1 MREPLDSNRVLADFR
16 QTLPVVPHASR
27 SQIIAVA
34 LTRSPLLQPLLD
46 RGASHSHSDLDDGP
60 AEPEPAAVFK
70 F

>member
-1 MREPLDSNRVLADFR
+1 MRLRRRRTAKQSIMQSVRR
-16 QTLPVVPHASR
+16 AS
-27 SQIIAVA
+27 AA

-60 AEPEPAAVFK
+60 AEPKPAAVFK

>member
-1 MREPLDSNRVLADFR
+1 MQSVRR
-16 QTLPVVPHASR
+16 AS
-27 SQIIAVA
+27 AA